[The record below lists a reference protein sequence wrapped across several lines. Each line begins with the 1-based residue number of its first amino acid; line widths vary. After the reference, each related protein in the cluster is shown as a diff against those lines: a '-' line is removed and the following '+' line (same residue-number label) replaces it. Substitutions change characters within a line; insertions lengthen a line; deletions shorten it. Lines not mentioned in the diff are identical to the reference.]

1 MYKSFHGKLRVPY
14 FWVRVSELQK
24 RWEGKGRKERAGSK
38 AKPAKLNFFKTPASA
53 ETYLMMD

>member
-1 MYKSFHGKLRVPY
+1 MYKSIHWNFQVPY

-24 RWEGKGRKERAGSK
+24 RWEGKGRKERAGRK

-53 ETYLMMD
+53 ETYLLME